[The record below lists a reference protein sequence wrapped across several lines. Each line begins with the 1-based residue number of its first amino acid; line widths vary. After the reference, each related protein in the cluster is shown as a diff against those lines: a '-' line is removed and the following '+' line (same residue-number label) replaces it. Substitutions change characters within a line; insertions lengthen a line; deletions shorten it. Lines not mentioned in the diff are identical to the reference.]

1 LNFRTTAL
9 LLALVVATAVLAV
22 VPRSPIAR
30 LANYDSDGPD
40 PLYDADVDGKAIRRA
55 GELIPE
61 DATYYIHTAPTDPL
75 LIGNLKAAGQLFFAP
90 ALPVRDVARAE
101 WIVSYQAPK
110 LVPAGLHI
118 GRAYRLGERI
128 WLLEVES

>member
-1 LNFRTTAL
+1 LTFRDVAL

-22 VPRSPIAR
+22 APRSPIAR

-40 PLYDADVDGKAIRRA
+40 PLYDADVDGAAIRRA

-61 DATYYIHTAPTDPL
+61 DATYYIHTAPSDPL

-90 ALPVRDVARAE
+90 ALPVRDAARAD
-101 WIVSYQAPK
+101 WIVSYRAPR
-110 LVPAGLHI
+110 LVPRGLHA

-128 WLLEVES
+128 WLLEVEP